1 MKLTQL
7 EITNFR
13 CFESLMVPLQQDVN
27 VFVGVNASGKT
38 TILDAIAIALY
49 DIVAANGGGGK
60 RQRAL
65 QSVNLR
71 PSDIHMENGSQELV
85 SGRES
90 FVQIRTQ
97 AGSYYPLSDFPSQT
111 PLGEQAFIEWTNHI
125 SYRPPNDFDYRTSR
139 STELSDLYRYFQA
152 LWQEIRRSDPKA
164 LIPIPVVAY
173 YRSHRRLSQMPQ
185 MGDIFQSKMERQDAF
200 EHALNAGASY
210 QAMCQ
215 WFYLRENRELRER
228 LQIRNDKN
236 FEFPDLKAIR
246 QAISETFE
254 DVERVFFDDSTPS
267 LKVAF
272 SAPPE
277 SPQVLE
283 LEQLSD
289 GYRNLLAVVLDF
301 ARRMAQAHPNWDN
314 PMEAPGILLIDEIKL
329 HLHPGWQ
336 QSVIPNLRKV
346 FPNTQLIVA
355 THSPQVLT
363 TVRKEHV
370 RCLTA
375 QHNLEPLPAEIGT
388 YGSESSYALEMVFGV
403 HTRPKQT
410 VETVGKL
417 EEYLHLVEARQYASE
432 RAQKLRA
439 ELDADLGT
447 TDPSL
452 TKADIRI
459 RQLEILAN
467 RR

>member
-1 MKLTQL
+1 
-7 EITNFR
+7 
-13 CFESLMVPLQQDVN
+13 
-27 VFVGVNASGKT
+27 
-38 TILDAIAIALY
+38 
-49 DIVAANGGGGK
+49 
-60 RQRAL
+60 
-65 QSVNLR
+65 
-71 PSDIHMENGSQELV
+71 
-85 SGRES
+85 
-90 FVQIRTQ
+90 
-97 AGSYYPLSDFPSQT
+97 
-111 PLGEQAFIEWTNHI
+111 
-125 SYRPPNDFDYRTSR
+125 
-139 STELSDLYRYFQA
+139 LSDLYRYFQA

-228 LQIRNDKN
+228 LQIRDDKT

-246 QAISETFE
+246 QALSETLE
-254 DVERVFFDDSTPS
+254 HVERVFFDDSTPS

-272 SAPPE
+272 AAPPE
-277 SPQVLE
+277 SPQLLV

-301 ARRMAQAHPNWDN
+301 ARRLAQAHPNWEN
-314 PMEAPGILLIDEIKL
+314 PLEAPGILLIDEIEL

-403 HTRPKQT
+403 HTRPKRT

-417 EEYLHLVEARQYASE
+417 EEYLRLVEARQYASE

-452 TKADIRI
+452 TKADMRI
-459 RQLEILAN
+459 RQLEILAE
-467 RR
+467 RRRGLTLK